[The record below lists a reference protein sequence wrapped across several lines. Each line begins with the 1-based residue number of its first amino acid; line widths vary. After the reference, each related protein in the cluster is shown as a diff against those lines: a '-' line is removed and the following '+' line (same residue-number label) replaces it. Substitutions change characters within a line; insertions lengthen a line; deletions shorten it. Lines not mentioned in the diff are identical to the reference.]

1 MKKKI
6 HPSLLGQEMSRRQFQ
21 QTYFLKYGL
30 TGIWKEVV
38 CQCEMTDFGTA
49 ILDGIRLDFT
59 GVSSDRVSLYSPTS
73 LKRIINKCITSN
85 NLYSYIV
92 F

>member
-49 ILDGIRLDFT
+49 ILDGI
-59 GVSSDRVSLYSPTS
+59 
-73 LKRIINKCITSN
+73 KI
-85 NLYSYIV
+85 
-92 F
+92 